1 MNSDKSKFREVLVD
15 VAEYDKDGNVIPLDS
30 LSSGGARNADGSL
43 ITQYRNPRLPEPAN
57 EPEANREFD
66 EWLNREHDARL
77 RREEEAEDRRRKE
90 YAELANLV
98 FDNLVKPY
106 AQQVVIPRATE
117 LWNAKVL
124 PGGKRLAQRWL
135 RPKRSQPEVPHVSG
149 DAPKFEAEPAKP
161 LTTEPKTDP
170 TFETSEVQSGGEDI
184 PLVGVIQT
192 DEYWAVEPPRN
203 SRTYDVM
210 GNWVDIRPTESRR
223 SHP

>member
-15 VAEYDKDGNVIPLDS
+15 VAEYDKDGNPIPLDS

-57 EPEANREFD
+57 EPEINPEFD

-90 YAELANLV
+90 YAEIANLV
-98 FDNLVKPY
+98 FDNFVKPY
-106 AQQVVIPRATE
+106 AQQVVIPRASE
-117 LWNAKVL
+117 LWNTKIL
-124 PGGKRLAQRWL
+124 PGGKRLGQRWL
-135 RPKRSQPEVPHVSG
+135 RPKRRQPEVPHVSG
-149 DAPKFEAEPAKP
+149 DTPEFAAETAKP
-161 LTTEPKTDP
+161 LAKHNTDH
-170 TFETSEVQSGGEDI
+170 TIEISAVLSGDEDT

-192 DEYWAVEPPRN
+192 DEHWTVGPPKD
-203 SRTYDVM
+203 SAALGVT
-210 GNWVDIRPTESRR
+210 GNWANVRQTENRQ